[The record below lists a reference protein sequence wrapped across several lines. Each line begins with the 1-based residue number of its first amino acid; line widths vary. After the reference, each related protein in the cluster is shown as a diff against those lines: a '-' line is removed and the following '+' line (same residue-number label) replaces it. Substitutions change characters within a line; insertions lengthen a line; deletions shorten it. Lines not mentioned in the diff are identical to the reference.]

1 LNFLQF
7 DLGNRKRGEIVEV
20 TLTNGANVRLM
31 TSSEFSNYKNG
42 RRHRF
47 IGGLAKRSPIRLQIT
62 SSGRWYVAVDMQGL
76 RGSTRASVRTLPG
89 LLPEIQ

>member
-7 DLGNRKRGEIVEV
+7 DLGHRQAGEIVEV
-20 TLTNGANVRLM
+20 TLTSGANVRLM

-47 IGGLAKRSPIRLQIT
+47 IGGLAKRSPVRLQVPN
-62 SSGRWYVAVDMQGL
+62 SGRWYVAVDMQGL
-76 RGSTRASVRTLPG
+76 GGGAPALRS
-89 LLPEIQ
+89 E